1 MWRHGIHAFLEVLR
15 YRLPASS
22 DHMLAFIYIT
32 YSVIAL
38 LYETVSAFE
47 ETWIECLGDLAR
59 YRMAIEEHDVQDRE
73 IWGGVARFWYSKA
86 ADKRPE
92 IGRLYHH
99 LAILAQPN
107 GLQQLSFYSRSLACL
122 VPFAS
127 ARSSI
132 MTLFQPMLRGQ
143 GVFTTSPLS
152 IRGRFYQ
159 NSRQS
164 FCVWTANP

>member
-1 MWRHGIHAFLEVLR
+1 M
-15 YRLPASS
+15 
-22 DHMLAFIYIT
+22 
-32 YSVIAL
+32 AL

-73 IWGGVARFWYSKA
+73 IWDGVARFWYSKA
-86 ADKRPE
+86 VDKRPE

-99 LAILAQPN
+99 LAIPARPN
-107 GLQQLSFYSRSLACL
+107 SLQQLSFYSRSLACL

-132 MTLFQPMLRGQ
+132 MTLFQPMLEGKVSSQRLRAFEVACIKIHANLFVYGQ
-143 GVFTTSPLS
+143 PIPEVMEFYKSVRTAGVCWTTTSA
-152 IRGRFYQ
+152 R
-159 NSRQS
+159 
-164 FCVWTANP
+164 